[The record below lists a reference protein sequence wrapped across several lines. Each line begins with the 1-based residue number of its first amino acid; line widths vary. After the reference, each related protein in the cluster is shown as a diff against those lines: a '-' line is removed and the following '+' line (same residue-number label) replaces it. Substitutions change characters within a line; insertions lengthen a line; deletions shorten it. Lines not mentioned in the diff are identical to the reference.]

1 MYFLLNVCFISFT
14 IFTLLLQEYKAR
26 KQERLLK
33 KLSKNLQAEIQKASS
48 VTTKGN
54 KQDFNEMIR
63 EIAGT
68 T

>member
-1 MYFLLNVCFISFT
+1 MYVSYHFT
-14 IFTLLLQEYKAR
+14 IFILLLQEYKAR

-33 KLSKNLQAEIQKASS
+33 KLSKNLQAEIQKAST